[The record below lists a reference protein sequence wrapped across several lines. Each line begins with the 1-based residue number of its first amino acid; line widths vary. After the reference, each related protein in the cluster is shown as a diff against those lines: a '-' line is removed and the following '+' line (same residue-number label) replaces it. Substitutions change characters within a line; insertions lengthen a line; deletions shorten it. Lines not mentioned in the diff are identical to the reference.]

1 MIKSFLRDLFLRT
14 AAFFPKLLSFLSFS
28 YPWNYSNGIIDNNL
42 YPNDVNGIIIPQPN
56 LKLRVND
63 LPFDQYIGDEFAL
76 LLFKCDHVFLEK
88 INSLSN
94 INIFNNNIFQVDE
107 NHIFNEDTEF
117 FNWHNDKN
125 LTAVIIKPDK
135 HVYGAITDSMKLENI
150 EKLINKLHNDL
161 F

>member
-1 MIKSFLRDLFLRT
+1 M
-14 AAFFPKLLSFLSFS
+14 
-28 YPWNYSNGIIDNNL
+28 
-42 YPNDVNGIIIPQPN
+42 NGIIIPQPN
-56 LKLRVND
+56 LKLRIND
-63 LPFDQYIGDEFAL
+63 LPFDQYIGDEFAF
-76 LLFKCDHVFLEK
+76 LLFKGDRIFLEK
-88 INSLSN
+88 IKSLPN
-94 INIFNNNIFQVDE
+94 IKIFNNNIFQINE
-107 NHIFNEDTEF
+107 SHIFNEDTEF